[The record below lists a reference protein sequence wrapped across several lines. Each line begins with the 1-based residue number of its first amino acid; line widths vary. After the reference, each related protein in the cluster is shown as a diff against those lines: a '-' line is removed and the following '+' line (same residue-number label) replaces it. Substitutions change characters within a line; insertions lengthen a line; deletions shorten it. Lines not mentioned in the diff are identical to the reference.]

1 MYSKTFEGENY
12 HILSEKWVF
21 PVKFYCS
28 IFIDL
33 HILLIYKAMVYRKRF
48 EIEYKTIK
56 TAEVLPYT
64 AFAVLYARY

>member
-1 MYSKTFEGENY
+1 MGIPSK
-12 HILSEKWVF
+12 L
-21 PVKFYCS
+21 FYS

-33 HILLIYKAMVYRKRF
+33 RILLIDKAIIYRKRF